1 VLQAYTTTQERD
13 MISIAGLTPKQKALM
28 TVMWDMDSMDK
39 VQSFIR
45 TLTPADARD
54 AHSLLQVAIWES
66 IEQED
71 GLDAYADQADHVIA
85 SARN

>member
-1 VLQAYTTTQERD
+1 
-13 MISIAGLTPKQKALM
+13 MITIDNLTPKQKALM

-45 TLTPADARD
+45 TLSPSDARD
-54 AHSLLQVAIWES
+54 AHTLLQIVIWES

-71 GLDAYADQADHVIA
+71 GLDAYKDHSDACIA
-85 SARN
+85 TASRL

>member
-1 VLQAYTTTQERD
+1 
-13 MISIAGLTPKQKALM
+13 MITIENLTPKQKAMM
-28 TVMWDMDSMDK
+28 TVMWDMDTMDK

-54 AHSLLQVAIWES
+54 AHCLLQIAIWES

-71 GLDAYADQADHVIA
+71 GLDAYEDHAGHAIA
-85 SARN
+85 AARGL

>member
-1 VLQAYTTTQERD
+1 
-13 MISIAGLTPKQKALM
+13 MM

-45 TLTPADARD
+45 TLSPSDARD
-54 AHSLLQVAIWES
+54 AHCLLQIAIWES

-71 GLDAYADQADHVIA
+71 GLDAYMDQARSIIA
-85 SARN
+85 SVK

>member
-1 VLQAYTTTQERD
+1 
-13 MISIAGLTPKQKALM
+13 MITIDNLTPKQKAMM

-45 TLTPADARD
+45 TLGPADARD
-54 AHSLLQVAIWES
+54 AHSLLQIVIWES

-71 GLDAYADQADHVIA
+71 GLDAYMDQARSIIA
-85 SARN
+85 SVK

>member
-1 VLQAYTTTQERD
+1 
-13 MISIAGLTPKQKALM
+13 MITIENLTPKQKAMM
-28 TVMWDMDSMDK
+28 TVMWDMDTMDK

-54 AHSLLQVAIWES
+54 AHCLLQIAIWES

-71 GLDAYADQADHVIA
+71 GLDAYEDHADACIA
-85 SARN
+85 TARGL

>member
-1 VLQAYTTTQERD
+1 
-13 MISIAGLTPKQKALM
+13 MM

-45 TLTPADARD
+45 TLSPADARD
-54 AHSLLQVAIWES
+54 AHSLLQLVIWES

-71 GLDAYADQADHVIA
+71 GLDAYKDTASIA
-85 SARN
+85 IATASRL

>member
-1 VLQAYTTTQERD
+1 
-13 MISIAGLTPKQKALM
+13 MISIAGLTPKQRALM

-45 TLTPADARD
+45 TLSPQDARD

-71 GLDAYADQADHVIA
+71 GLDAYKDQAAGIITA
-85 SARN
+85 ARK

>member
-1 VLQAYTTTQERD
+1 VLQAYTTITEHD
-13 MISIAGLTPKQKALM
+13 MISIQGLTPKQKALM

-45 TLTPADARD
+45 TLSPADARD

-71 GLDAYADQADHVIA
+71 GLDAYQDQAAGIIA
-85 SARN
+85 SVSK